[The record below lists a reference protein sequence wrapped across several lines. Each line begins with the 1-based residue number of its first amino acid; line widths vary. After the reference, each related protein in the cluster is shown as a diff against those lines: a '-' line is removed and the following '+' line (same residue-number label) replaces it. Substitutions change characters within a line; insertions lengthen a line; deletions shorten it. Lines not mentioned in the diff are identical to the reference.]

1 MNFQAD
7 TKMKARKGNN
17 NDQIKFGRQKQRA
30 ASYIGD
36 KQDEMGEAINADS
49 LLLTCK
55 VFEWLTDDYLEIM
68 YKAHAYRYITNA
80 KYNTSLLGK

>member
-1 MNFQAD
+1 
-7 TKMKARKGNN
+7 
-17 NDQIKFGRQKQRA
+17 
-30 ASYIGD
+30 
-36 KQDEMGEAINADS
+36 MGEAINADS

-68 YKAHAYRYITNA
+68 YKANAYRYITNA

>member
-1 MNFQAD
+1 MDPNKISSYYNKQQPNMNKKKARGMNFQAD

-36 KQDEMGEAINADS
+36 K
-49 LLLTCK
+49 
-55 VFEWLTDDYLEIM
+55 
-68 YKAHAYRYITNA
+68 
-80 KYNTSLLGK
+80 